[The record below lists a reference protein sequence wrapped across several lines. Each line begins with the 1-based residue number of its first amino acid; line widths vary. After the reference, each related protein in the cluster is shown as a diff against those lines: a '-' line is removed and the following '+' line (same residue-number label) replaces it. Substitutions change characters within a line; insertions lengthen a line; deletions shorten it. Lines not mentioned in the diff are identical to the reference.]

1 VSEVSK
7 HFFFEK
13 KKQKTFVSLGRGREL
28 PAPLFSESSLLLF
41 FKKPVLSSLALASVF
56 SLTACSSSPPPAP
69 IIYKPLDFSY
79 LPPLTLRVAS
89 VNVQNT
95 YVPGPDEATLI
106 GEDPEA
112 PANAISDLLNH
123 RLIPSGAPGTANV
136 TIETAS
142 LDESGGTLTGT
153 MAVRVDVAS
162 ADGRSTGYTEAS
174 ISHREAAPD
183 GNASQEDVRAALYDM
198 TKTLTEDLNDR
209 LQYQLEHDLSSWMV
223 YGGSAGAAPVVS
235 AWECAAAGEPA
246 AGHLAARQRA
256 GSFNRQWCL
265 AMKLHPAMIGDAAF
279 EPIAA
284 EKIVAGEPRQRTWV
298 SYEEA
303 GGKLAAGQWE
313 ATPGKWRIAYA
324 EWEYVVM
331 IAGHSV
337 IEGDDGSRIEAKA
350 GDAFVIEPGFTG
362 TWEVIETTRKH
373 WVIEER

>member
-209 LQYQLEHDLSSWMV
+209 LQYQLEHDLSFWMV
-223 YGGSAGAAPVVS
+223 YGGSVGAAPVVS
-235 AWECAAAGEPA
+235 GASGGAPGGIVATPLPGPGTPA
-246 AGHLAARQRA
+246 ALT
-256 GSFNRQWCL
+256 
-265 AMKLHPAMIGDAAF
+265 PATG
-279 EPIAA
+279 
-284 EKIVAGEPRQRTWV
+284 
-298 SYEEA
+298 
-303 GGKLAAGQWE
+303 
-313 ATPGKWRIAYA
+313 ATPPTTNLPAPGNALPP
-324 EWEYVVM
+324 
-331 IAGHSV
+331 GSLPLGTLPLGSV
-337 IEGDDGSRIEAKA
+337 PVPS
-350 GDAFVIEPGFTG
+350 TG
-362 TWEVIETTRKH
+362 NGVSQ
-373 WVIEER
+373 